1 MKVHVVMMEDRKA
14 DFRYLLGVF
23 STGSKAESAADYEL
37 TRRRVTSM
45 PGELTPKIIKLDL
58 DEMTVDLNIEA
69 IEELRHRR

>member
-37 TRRRVTSM
+37 TRRRVASM
-45 PGELTPKIIKLDL
+45 PGQLTPKIIKLEL
-58 DEMTVDLNIEA
+58 DDMTVDLDVTA